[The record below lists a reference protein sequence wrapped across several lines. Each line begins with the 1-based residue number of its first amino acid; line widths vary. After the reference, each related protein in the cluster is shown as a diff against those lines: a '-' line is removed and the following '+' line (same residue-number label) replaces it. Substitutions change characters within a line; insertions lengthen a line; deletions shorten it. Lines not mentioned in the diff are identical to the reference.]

1 MTIVRNS
8 VAAPIAEPATR
19 KLHGLS
25 SRNATAAAIQFR
37 PQAKAS
43 STTSSLAVVAASLVF
58 LESGMLLETRA
69 SGGGKR
75 QFVPARY
82 SEERLAWR
90 VLQRCKFVAEPCA
103 GGRAPP
109 QSTCAYCT
117 PGLAVLATRRFQ
129 GVPARF
135 PRRPWRSEFPL
146 EFQ

>member
-69 SGGGKR
+69 SGGGER
-75 QFVPARY
+75 HFVPARY

-103 GGRAPP
+103 GRYSRPDSKDVRLLHGRSRCVSYP
-109 QSTCAYCT
+109 SISGGSCALPAT
-117 PGLAVLATRRFQ
+117 SLAI
-129 GVPARF
+129 GIP
-135 PRRPWRSEFPL
+135 S
-146 EFQ
+146 